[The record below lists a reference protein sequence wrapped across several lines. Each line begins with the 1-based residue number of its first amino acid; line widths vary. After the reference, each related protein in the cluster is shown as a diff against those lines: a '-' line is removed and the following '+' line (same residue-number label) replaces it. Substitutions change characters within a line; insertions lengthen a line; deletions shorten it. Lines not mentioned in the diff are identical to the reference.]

1 ALMKPK
7 PVQPPRLASSA
18 SELGVKRPAE
28 KRREA
33 KQKKKQ
39 QKANAKKQLKEK
51 RQQQSADVSMRD
63 HSVLDNSRHSNRESA
78 DEDDDDDEVA
88 LNPDFKFDLPA
99 AKPHQPLSQPPEPKL
114 RAHGEKTNVDA
125 LIQRRLL
132 QQKPADADAD
142 LEAAADDPASGSAA
156 PQAEA
161 PIDPD
166 LVDADEV
173 KPKAKKGRKQAAGP
187 ATPGFADEI
196 DRPDL
201 PAGSSFLALNLSRPL
216 LRALAELSWSR
227 PTPIQAACVP
237 IALAGRDICACA
249 RTGSGKTAAFLLP
262 VIERLLY
269 KPAGP
274 PVTRVLVLSPT
285 RELAVQ
291 IHSVAEQLLRYCGRR
306 VSLSLSAGGLDLRG
320 QEAAL
325 RQGPDIVVATPGRL
339 IDHAHN
345 APSFHLRNIEILVL
359 DEADKLIDEFFIEQ
373 IKEIVRLCSPTRQVL
388 LFSATMTDDVRELSA
403 MALRNPVK
411 LFLSDKA
418 DVTLRLQQEFVR
430 IREQRESDREAIV
443 AALVQ
448 RSFNERCIVFCPTR
462 RLCHRMHVLL
472 GLLGVSCAELHSSL
486 SQAQR
491 LEALERFHKAE
502 VGVLLATDLVSRGLD
517 IQGVRTVINYSL
529 PDTLK
534 VYTHRVG
541 RTARAGKQGLA
552 ISLAGEA
559 ERPLLKQI
567 VRKAPIPVKLRT
579 VPKSTV
585 AAYRERIAALEPDVS
600 AVMQEERLESA
611 QRAAEQSLNRV
622 QKRLEAAGSS
632 GSRSQQQQQLQRNW
646 FRARGG
652 CNSATA
658 GAASG
663 VLGAGKLG
671 KAKGKKAKG
680 SA

>member
-1 ALMKPK
+1 MKPK

-78 DEDDDDDEVA
+78 DEDDDDDE
-88 LNPDFKFDLPA
+88 
-99 AKPHQPLSQPPEPKL
+99 
-114 RAHGEKTNVDA
+114 
-125 LIQRRLL
+125 
-132 QQKPADADAD
+132 KPADADAD

-320 QEAAL
+320 
-325 RQGPDIVVATPGRL
+325 PDIVVATPGRL

-345 APSFHLRNIEILVL
+345 APSFHLRNIEIL
-359 DEADKLIDEFFIEQ
+359 
-373 IKEIVRLCSPTRQVL
+373 VL

-646 FRARGG
+646 FRAR
-652 CNSATA
+652 
-658 GAASG
+658 AAAIQQLPAPPAESLARENWG
-663 VLGAGKLG
+663 KPRGRKQKAVLEF
-671 KAKGKKAKG
+671 
-680 SA
+680 